1 MSMIFT
7 DADFQQQVLD
17 FKGLVL
23 IDFWAEWCT
32 PCKIQGTII
41 DKLAEKYAGNAAVK
55 IGKLNVDDQ
64 PDTAMK
70 YGVMS
75 IPTMLFIKN
84 GEIVDTIVGL
94 RSEADIDK
102 KIQDNL

>member
-1 MSMIFT
+1 MGMIIT
-7 DADFQQQVLD
+7 DENFQQEVMD

-32 PCKIQGTII
+32 PCKILEPII
-41 DKLAEKYAGNAAVK
+41 AKLSEKYAGKENIK
-55 IGKLNVDDQ
+55 IGKLNVDDS
-64 PDTAMK
+64 PDTAMS

-94 RSEADIDK
+94 RSESDIDS
-102 KIQDNL
+102 KISALI